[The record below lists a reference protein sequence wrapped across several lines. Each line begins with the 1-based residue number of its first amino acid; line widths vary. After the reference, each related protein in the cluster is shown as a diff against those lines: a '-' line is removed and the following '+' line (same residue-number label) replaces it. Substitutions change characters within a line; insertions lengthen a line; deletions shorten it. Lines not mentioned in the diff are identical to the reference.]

1 MPQLSQVTIE
11 SKNTRGTAALAYRV
25 EVASRSL
32 LTLSMRALSQL
43 DAAISAPQL
52 RALMVLDQLGCSNLG
67 TLAEA
72 LGVSPSSTSRLVDR
86 LVATGLMA
94 REVAAHSRREVQLQ
108 LTAGGRRMLRR
119 HDEVRR
125 AVFAEALADLS
136 EPDLLALVQGLDAVR
151 ALGER

>member
-1 MPQLSQVTIE
+1 VPQLSQVTIE
-11 SKNTRGTAALAYRV
+11 SKTTRGTAALADRV

-67 TLAEA
+67 TLAGA

>member
-1 MPQLSQVTIE
+1 MPQLSPVTIE
-11 SKNTRGTAALAYRV
+11 SRNTRGTAALADRV
-25 EVASRSL
+25 EAASRSL
-32 LTLSMRALSQL
+32 LTLSMRALSQV
-43 DAAISAPQL
+43 DAAVSAPQL
-52 RALMVLDQLGCSNLG
+52 RALMVLNQLGRSNLG
-67 TLAEA
+67 TL
-72 LGVSPSSTSRLVDR
+72 
-86 LVATGLMA
+86 VASGLMA

-119 HDEVRR
+119 HDEARR